1 MAVHQHSPLSP
12 GKCVESPIYSRVK
25 PCIGPRAAVIINTN
39 MGIANLGGQ
48 LADKGCIGVL
58 ATAVDDPADLCG
70 GPFNDL
76 RSSNIGVWREVSRDK

>member
-1 MAVHQHSPLSP
+1 
-12 GKCVESPIYSRVK
+12 
-25 PCIGPRAAVIINTN
+25 

-76 RSSNIGVWREVSRDK
+76 RSSNIGVWREVSRDEKPVTHKAQPAVPGQGIARSGNAGAGRVRKK